1 MKTFAYWNKYVL
13 QNNKRELGSQSYLK
27 ESKSLKVEV
36 ATFMMI
42 LKVKICQRQPTKT
55 TFMWEHFN
63 EVAYQEKFHILKN
76 SIKLAFNKNWQL
88 LSFDFKKKELE
99 ARQQL
104 LLAQGLAKK
113 REL

>member
-1 MKTFAYWNKYVL
+1 
-13 QNNKRELGSQSYLK
+13 
-27 ESKSLKVEV
+27 
-36 ATFMMI
+36 
-42 LKVKICQRQPTKT
+42 
-55 TFMWEHFN
+55 
-63 EVAYQEKFHILKN
+63 
-76 SIKLAFNKNWQL
+76 LAFNKNWQL